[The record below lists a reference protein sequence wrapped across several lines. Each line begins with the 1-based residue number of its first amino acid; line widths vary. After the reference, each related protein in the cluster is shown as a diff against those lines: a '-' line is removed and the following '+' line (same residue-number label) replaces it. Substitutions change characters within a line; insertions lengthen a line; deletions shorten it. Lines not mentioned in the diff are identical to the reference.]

1 MIFQKYLM
9 IRNFS
14 SFRKLHRKNEFA
26 KSYYIANYN
35 AFGMKYIRSPN
46 MYKSY
51 VLKIGSTDH
60 VMHAKQ
66 VQVKRKLGLAPN
78 EVSLAQINMVQSLS
92 IYLYVNMI

>member
-1 MIFQKYLM
+1 MQRLEDDIVTMNLKF
-9 IRNFS
+9 
-14 SFRKLHRKNEFA
+14 
-26 KSYYIANYN
+26 YYVEICNY
-35 AFGMKYIRSPN
+35 FGINYIKSPN
-46 MYKSY
+46 MYQSY

-78 EVSLAQINMVQSLS
+78 EVSLAQINMVKSLS